1 MLVTLGMF
9 SVGLYGTLNMVIEF
23 DPTKLLPGNFS
34 TPLPAALMYLTLI
47 EFQFFFTEKT
57 YLSDWITVHNREY
70 PKNGWE
76 AYIYFEEL
84 NPQDDLEKIDNMAFD
99 LGKLELLKG
108 HDSSVAV
115 VSS

>member
-1 MLVTLGMF
+1 VKVLDFQWFKAIILLVTLGMF

-23 DPTKLLPGNFS
+23 DPTKLLP
-34 TPLPAALMYLTLI
+34 
-47 EFQFFFTEKT
+47 EKT

-76 AYIYFEEL
+76 AYIYFEEF

-115 VSS
+115 V